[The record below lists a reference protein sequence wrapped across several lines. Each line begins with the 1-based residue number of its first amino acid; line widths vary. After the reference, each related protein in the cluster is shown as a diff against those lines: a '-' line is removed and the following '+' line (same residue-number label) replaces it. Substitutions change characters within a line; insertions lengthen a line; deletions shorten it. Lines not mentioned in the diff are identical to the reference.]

1 MQMVN
6 IKILC
11 ETQANYDTFTVNLA
25 IIALKNSYMILATDQ
40 DEYGIGTLI
49 LSSPPSIEGTGA
61 ISSPFTLFGLKNNMI
76 ANLIGKT
83 ASKKLKKPVL
93 TLLLIKE
100 EQLKQEIIMKTI
112 HDALLEAINK
122 IPQENS

>member
-1 MQMVN
+1 MAN
-6 IKILC
+6 IKILS
-11 ETQANYDTFTVNLA
+11 EALANYDSFSISIS

-40 DEYGIGTLI
+40 DEFGIGTLI

-61 ISSPFTLFGLKNNMI
+61 VSSPFTLFGLKNNII
-76 ANLIGKT
+76 ANLMGKT

-100 EQLKQEIIMKTI
+100 EQLKQEIIMKTVM
-112 HDALLEAINK
+112 DALLEAIK
-122 IPQENS
+122 KMPEDLL